1 MPLEILTKPGKLT
14 PEERAVM
21 QTHPAEGARIILAAE
36 EQLDLAAVVA
46 YEHHILLNGGGYPG
60 LHYRRDCHR
69 ASKLVHVTD
78 VYDALRTK
86 RPYRDAWPLERVLA
100 YLDEE
105 AGREFDPELVQAF
118 TAMMRRFDAQVA
130 VLTDERAAL
139 PVAGPGPTA
148 PG

>member
-1 MPLEILTKPGKLT
+1 M
-14 PEERAVM
+14 
-21 QTHPAEGARIILAAE
+21 
-36 EQLDLAAVVA
+36 
-46 YEHHILLNGGGYPG
+46 
-60 LHYRRDCHR
+60 
-69 ASKLVHVTD
+69 
-78 VYDALRTK
+78 YDALRTK